1 VFDSRCAPLAL
12 PADVATALAA
22 AYAEPQRAYHTAE
35 HISDVLGW
43 FESVADH
50 VGWREPAEVY
60 VAIMFHD
67 AIYVPGAQDNEARS
81 AAWAREAMPMVD
93 GARVESL
100 ILLTA
105 RHGRLDPAD
114 VRGDRD
120 AALFLDSDMAILAAT
135 PAAFDAYDAAVA
147 VEYKAV
153 PPDAYRAGR
162 LAFLEGLAAKPRIF
176 LSAWFH
182 DHYDDAARANLA
194 RAISRLR

>member
-1 VFDSRCAPLAL
+1 VFDSEYAPFAL
-12 PADVATALAA
+12 PADVEAALAA

-35 HISDVLGW
+35 HISHVLGW
-43 FESVADH
+43 FESVANH
-50 VGWREPAEVY
+50 VGWRQPAEVY
-60 VAIMFHD
+60 VAILFHD
-67 AIYVPGAQDNEARS
+67 AVYVPGAQDNEARS

-114 VRGDRD
+114 VRGDLD
-120 AALFLDSDMAILAAT
+120 AALFLDCDMAILAAE
-135 PAAFDAYDAAVA
+135 PSAFDAYDAAVA

-153 PPDAYRAGR
+153 PPDVYRAGR

-176 LSAWFH
+176 LAQWFH
-182 DHYDDAARANLA
+182 DHYDGAARANLA
-194 RAISRLR
+194 RAINRLR